1 MNRARAIYL
10 LSFALVA
17 TLGGCHS
24 SPAARGPAPSEV
36 RFYLEAASGDGTPVT
51 LPKSGVHLAVNPK
64 PVITEGDI
72 VNVEL
77 VKVDLGLCLLFQ
89 LTSAG
94 VRDFYR
100 LSVTHQGRRI
110 ALVVDGIALGAR
122 TIDGAVTNGVI
133 FVFAELPDEELPA
146 LVEKFKKSSVAMQR
160 EIARKG

>member
-1 MNRARAIYL
+1 ML
-10 LSFALVA
+10 HVFAVGLAFVA
-17 TLGGCHS
+17 GLGGCHS
-24 SPAARGPAPSEV
+24 GPATRGPVPSEV
-36 RFYLEAASGDGTPVT
+36 RFYLEAAGGDGTPIT
-51 LPKSGVHLAVNPK
+51 LPRSGVHLTVNPK

-89 LTSAG
+89 LTPAG

-100 LSVTHQGRRI
+100 MSVSHQGRRI
-110 ALVVDGIALGAR
+110 ALVVEGVALGAR
-122 TIDGAVTNGVI
+122 IIDGPVTNGVI

-146 LVEKFKKSSVAMQR
+146 LVEKLKRSSVAMQR